1 MQRQDRTG
9 QWGDEPLPSFAI
21 GSMPFSTQINAMNI
35 QDIQKIYAA
44 LPQAGALLK
53 MLEDKSVKTVFL
65 QGLVASSAPMLF
77 ASIAGRWGRT
87 ILFVLN
93 DNDEA
98 GYFYNDLKTL
108 AASADGEDAAA
119 EVLFFLLP
127 TAVR

>member
-1 MQRQDRTG
+1 
-9 QWGDEPLPSFAI
+9 
-21 GSMPFSTQINAMNI
+21 
-35 QDIQKIYAA
+35 
-44 LPQAGALLK
+44 